1 MNEKN
6 KRLQAV
12 ALTYKSDQQ
21 LAPVVTAKGKGK
33 LAEAI
38 IEKANEHQVPVQ
50 QDESLVELLGQLEL
64 NEAIPD
70 DLYQAVAE
78 VFAFIYRLDQQKKQ

>member
-33 LAEAI
+33 LAETI